1 MYILA
6 LVLCT
11 IVLGLHVANTVLRNK
26 VNKRKDK

>member
-1 MYILA
+1 MYILD

-11 IVLGLHVANTVLRNK
+11 IVLGLHVANAVLRNK